1 MLVEYSLIEIAVNF
15 NATPFETLCMC

>member
-1 MLVEYSLIEIAVNF
+1 MLVEYSLMEIAVNF